1 MISILRRFVKPYKWY
16 VALNMAFNVLAT
28 ILSLFSFATIIP
40 VLQLLFG
47 LSTADVSYMSL
58 HDAAGLQETLEVLK
72 NNLYFY
78 LQTQIELRGASYVLL
93 LLGLCL
99 VLLTGLKCLTTWL
112 AFHSYWA
119 PCMSPCCS
127 SVQRRSV

>member
-16 VALNMAFNVLAT
+16 VALNMAFKVLAT

-47 LSTADVSYMSL
+47 LSTADASYMSL
-58 HDAAGLQETLEVLK
+58 HDAAGMQETLEVLK

-78 LQTQIELRGASYVLL
+78 LQTQI
-93 LLGLCL
+93 
-99 VLLTGLKCLTTWL
+99 
-112 AFHSYWA
+112 
-119 PCMSPCCS
+119 
-127 SVQRRSV
+127 